1 MIESMS
7 KPMLNPTSENLR
19 RAAACINRGGVVL
32 SPSDTNMALGVDPYD
47 GDAIDRVYD
56 IKGRPREKP
65 LVLFVRAPTDWR
77 RYGRS
82 DEAGI
87 AEQLIEAFWP
97 GPVFL
102 IVEATEHVPH
112 ERVQFEGTVSLGCIG
127 NSTWREMMN
136 HLDGPLAM
144 TSANRSGAVND
155 DTLIDLELAC
165 EHVGD
170 EVDLIIAED
179 PPKEATQATTI
190 VDLANGPRLY
200 REGDVTA
207 TDLNAVVDVF

>member
-1 MIESMS
+1 
-7 KPMLNPTSENLR
+7 MLNPTSENLR
-19 RAAACINRGGVVL
+19 RAATCIRSGGVVL

-47 GDAIDRVYD
+47 KGAIDRVYE
-56 IKGRPREKP
+56 IKNRPREKP
-65 LVLFVRAPTDWR
+65 LVLFVHDPADWR

-112 ERVQFEGTVSLGCIG
+112 ERVQLEGTVSIGCIR
-127 NSTWREMMN
+127 NPTWREMMGN
-136 HLDGPLAM
+136 LDGPLAM
-144 TSANRSGAVND
+144 TSANRSGTVDD

-170 EVDLIIAED
+170 QVDLIIAED
-179 PPKEATQATTI
+179 PPEAATQATTI

-200 REGDVTA
+200 REGDVTDA
-207 TDLNAVVDVF
+207 DLNSVVDVF